1 MNDLSHREKRKNR
14 PGGRLLSIIPAVAAA
29 AAAAAA
35 LIFFGYV
42 SIYYRA
48 DASAEEALKSDET
61 TVVQTDYGWFF
72 DGPSEEAALIFYP
85 GAKVEETAYAPL
97 LHSLAAAGMDVCLV
111 KMPFRLAF
119 FDIDAAEK
127 VMGLYNYSSW
137 YIGGHSLGGAMAA
150 AYAADHD
157 GMFAGTILFAAY
169 PTKKLSPDMTE
180 ILLVGSGDQVVQWDK
195 IEEGRQY
202 APAGYTEH
210 VIKGGNHAQFG
221 SYGIQKGDGPAA
233 ISAEM
238 QVEESVQTIKE
249 ALPELF

>member
-1 MNDLSHREKRKNR
+1 MRKIFSR
-14 PGGRLLSIIPAVAAA
+14 GRLLPVILAAVTA

-48 DASAEEALKSDET
+48 DVSAKEALKSDET

-97 LHSLAAAGMDVCLV
+97 LHSLATAGMDVCLV
-111 KMPFRLAF
+111 KMPFRLAL

-127 VMGLYNYSSW
+127 VMGIYNYSSW
-137 YIGGHSLGGAMAA
+137 YIGGHSLGGAIAA
-150 AYAADHD
+150 IYAADHND
-157 GMFAGTILFAAY
+157 IFAGTILFAAY
-169 PTKKLSPDMTE
+169 PTKKLSPDMAE
-180 ILLVGSGDQVVQWDK
+180 ILLVGSEDKVVQWKK
-195 IEEGRQY
+195 IEESRQY
-202 APAGYTEH
+202 APARYTEH
-210 VIKGGNHAQFG
+210 VIEGGNHAQFG
-221 SYGIQKGDGPAA
+221 SYGVQKGDGTAA
-233 ISAEM
+233 IPADL
-238 QVEESVQTIKE
+238 QVEESVQTIIE